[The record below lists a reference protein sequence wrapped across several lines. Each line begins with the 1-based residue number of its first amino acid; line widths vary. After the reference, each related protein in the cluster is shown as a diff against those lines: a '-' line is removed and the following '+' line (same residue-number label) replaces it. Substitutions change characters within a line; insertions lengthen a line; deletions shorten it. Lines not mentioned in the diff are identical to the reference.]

1 MAVALLLSPYLV
13 HHKNRQT
20 HWDGATEASIQKLQ
34 AHSVQG
40 APWPSESAS
49 VGEEQ
54 RPTC

>member
-20 HWDGATEASIQKLQ
+20 HWDGATEASIQKLK